1 MRTITVFNNI
11 TLDGF
16 FADTKSDMSFFH
28 RGSDPEW
35 DKFSS
40 QNASTRGST
49 LLFGRKTYELMK
61 SYWPTD
67 EAKQRLPEVAAG
79 MEAMEKVVFSRSL
92 KEPGWKNARIVN
104 GDLANEARR
113 MKEGNGGPML
123 IMGSGSI
130 VSQLTKERLIDKYT
144 IVIWPIVLGAGRTM
158 FEGVEGIIDLSKI
171 DEKTFANGNIVAT
184 YEPKPSR
191 K

>member
-1 MRTITVFNNI
+1 VPR
-11 TLDGF
+11 
-16 FADTKSDMSFFH
+16 
-28 RGSDPEW
+28 
-35 DKFSS
+35 SS
-40 QNASTRGST
+40 TDDA
-49 LLFGRKTYELMK
+49 RK
-61 SYWPTD
+61 
-67 EAKQRLPEVAAG
+67 RLPEVAAG

-92 KEPGWKNARIVN
+92 EEPGWKNARIVK
-104 GDLANEARR
+104 GDLANEVRR
-113 MKEGNGGPML
+113 MKEGNGSPML

-130 VSQLTKERLIDKYT
+130 ISQLTKARLFDKYT